1 MDTFRN
7 LKVKARGKDTERREM
22 REWGKEQGNV
32 ENGKEEM
39 SHNFMKQKDATPN
52 YPGSTNHASMFKV
65 RIKKIKT
72 ISRNSKKA
80 HTS

>member
-1 MDTFRN
+1 M
-7 LKVKARGKDTERREM
+7 
-22 REWGKEQGNV
+22 